1 MISKLFNYFDD
12 ENFIEA
18 IISDKEKLNKT
29 DINKIVIKRVIL
41 NNSFCGYQ
49 AAEYTKTQV
58 KHINIENNK
67 LHDYLLSKQTLY
79 RQYLI
84 KTKSIIVHGIKNG
97 NKLKISIE
105 NNNSSCKVDNQNNRQ
120 KNYILNDGDHLDF
133 LVEQGV
139 MSSNYRVK
147 ADMQHKFRQ
156 INRFLE
162 FIKDIESYLPNDRP
176 IHIID
181 FGCGKSYL
189 TFAVYHYLHN
199 ILKKDIYIHGLDLKE
214 QVIIDCNS
222 LAKKLNYDNLF
233 FEIGDI
239 STYNCPYDVD
249 MVMTLHACDTATD
262 YALYNAI
269 KWNAK
274 VILSVPCCQHELN
287 KQIKNE
293 DFSSIFKYGII
304 QERTSSL
311 FTDALRANILELQ
324 GYRTQILE
332 FIDIEHTPKN
342 LLIRAIKTG
351 SPKKDWTKV
360 DNFVQKFSINPTLYR
375 LLRGNKNE
383 K

>member
-274 VILSVPCCQHELN
+274 VILSVLCCQHELN
-287 KQIKNE
+287 KQIKND

-324 GYRTQILE
+324 GYRAQILE

-360 DNFVQKFSINPTLYR
+360 DNFVEKFSIDPTLYR

>member
-67 LHDYLLSKQTLY
+67 LHDYLLSKQALY

-139 MSSNYRVK
+139 MSSNYRDK

-360 DNFVQKFSINPTLYR
+360 DNFVEKFSIDPTLYR

>member
-67 LHDYLLSKQTLY
+67 LHDYLLSKQALY

-181 FGCGKSYL
+181 FDCGKSYL

-360 DNFVQKFSINPTLYR
+360 DNFVEKFSIDPTLYR

>member
-67 LHDYLLSKQTLY
+67 LHDYLLSKQALY

-105 NNNSSCKVDNQNNRQ
+105 NNNNSCKVDNQNNRQ

-199 ILKKDIYIHGLDLKE
+199 ILKKDIYIHVLDLKE

-274 VILSVPCCQHELN
+274 VILSVPCWQHELN
-287 KQIKNE
+287 KQIKND

-360 DNFVQKFSINPTLYR
+360 DNFVEKFSIDPTLYR